1 MKPSRFNR
9 GFIVVHIFLLLIV
22 LTSCTQLGLRQHDIE
37 ILSENSFID
46 SMGNEFETDKPY
58 ERVITLY
65 SAHTENAFTIGA
77 GHQIIGVNQ
86 SSIYPPEAASLPM
99 YDYKFDPEPLIAS
112 NPDLV
117 IIRPFINRNYN
128 EFISAIEKAG
138 IPVVSLFPEDESS
151 FKDYVTALGIIFGK
165 QKETTTQLKLL
176 ESRIKQVSDITSQ
189 IPNNKKVTAFFEST
203 KSGYKTVTIDSNPA
217 KAIEYAG
224 GINIAND
231 VKPIETGST
240 IAEYGIEKL
249 MMNADEIDVY
259 ISQRGAMNSGGSV
272 ISIPQREGF
281 GAIKAVN
288 EERILEINEKIIS
301 SPTFRY
307 YKGVLELAR
316 MFYPE
321 LMDNYDLYRTDD
333 LMTRSDYAL
342 LLVKFTHTPIFVPS
356 SSHYYE
362 KKHLV
367 HTYGHFTDVNWQDE
381 EFDYIETAAT
391 NSYIKGYKNNDG
403 TEYFKRD
410 DYVTRADVAYTLYI
424 MYEIKTADNHVTIN
438 DLDKCEDNIIIQKIV
453 DNGFMQVDGNGDF
466 NPDKKMSGNDIT
478 KVLERGYR

>member
-1 MKPSRFNR
+1 MKPSRINR
-9 GFIVVHIFLLLIV
+9 AFIVVHIFMFLIV
-22 LTSCTQLGLRQHDIE
+22 LTSCTKLGLRQLDIE

-46 SMGNEFETDKPY
+46 SMGNEFEVDKPY

-65 SAHTENAFTIGA
+65 SAHTENAFIIGA

-86 SSIYPPEAASLPM
+86 ASIYPPEAASLPM
-99 YDYKFDPEPLIAS
+99 FDYKSDPEPLIAS

-128 EFISAIEKAG
+128 EFVKAIEKTG
-138 IPVVSLFPEDESS
+138 IPVVSLYPEDESS
-151 FKDYVTALGIIFGK
+151 FEDYVTALGIIFGK
-165 QKETTTQLKLL
+165 QEEATIQLKLL
-176 ESRIKQVSDITSQ
+176 ESRIKQIIDITSQ
-189 IPNNKKVTAFFEST
+189 IPDNKKVTAFFEST

-217 KAIEYAG
+217 KAIDYAG
-224 GINIAND
+224 GINLAND

-249 MMNADEIDVY
+249 MINADAIDVY

-281 GAIKAVN
+281 SAIKAVN
-288 EERILEINEKIIS
+288 EESILEINEKIIS

-307 YKGVLELAR
+307 YKGVKELAR

-321 LMDNYDLYRTDD
+321 LMDNYDMYRTDD

-342 LLVKFTHTPIFVPS
+342 LLVKFKHTPIFVPS

-367 HTYGHFTDVNWQDE
+367 HTYGHFMDVNWQDE
-381 EFDYIETAAT
+381 KFDHIETSVL

-403 TEYFKRD
+403 TEYFKGY

-424 MYEIKTADNHVTIN
+424 MYDIKTADNHVIIS
-438 DLDKCEDNIIIQKIV
+438 DIDKCEDRTIIQKVV
-453 DNGFMQVDGNGDF
+453 DNGFMKVDVSGNF
-466 NPDKKMSGNDIT
+466 NPDKKMSGNDIIE
-478 KVLERGYR
+478 VLERGYR